1 MAALSVLRFALV
13 GASSI
18 AVLGVRKTRS
28 SRSEIS
34 ASSNNAVNPQ
44 GSSMAFVHLF
54 EWKWDD
60 IAKECEEFLG
70 PKGYTAVQ
78 VSPPQEHKTG
88 SQWWTRYQPVSYN
101 IISRSGDEA
110 AFRNMTARC
119 KAAGVGIYAD
129 GVINHMA
136 AGAGMGVGG
145 TSYSNRNFP
154 GTYSPDDFHHDHG
167 NKFSNCGVNDYRN
180 KWNVQY
186 CDLVSLPDLCTSCD
200 YVQTR
205 IGQYINYLR
214 GLGIAGFRVDAAKHI
229 DAGEL
234 AGILG
239 KIGGG
244 LYSFLEVIGHSG
256 EGVTPEM
263 YYHLS
268 DITEFNYAM
277 KVAEN
282 FQDPGKLQYLSSFG
296 ESWGL
301 MPTDLGVTFIDNH
314 DTQRGHA
321 GEAALTHK
329 NGALYRIANVFMLA
343 HPYGYPKVMS
353 SYYFSNTDAG
363 PPSQRVHE
371 NGLNCFWGKPWVCEH
386 RWPEIANMVAW
397 RRSAGDAWVENW
409 ESHGGSRISFCR
421 NRAACVLINR
431 EEYDWQSSVSV
442 SMPDGQYCNVQVSD
456 GPNCPKVR
464 VQGGRVSVKVPGMD
478 AVAFHVGKQ

>member
-1 MAALSVLRFALV
+1 MAALSALRVALV
-13 GASSI
+13 GALSV
-18 AVLGVRKTRS
+18 AVLGIRKRS
-28 SRSEIS
+28 SRAERS
-34 ASSNNAVNPQ
+34 ASWGDAVNPQ

-78 VSPPQEHKTG
+78 VSPPQEHMSG

-136 AGAGMGVGG
+136 SGGGVGVGG

-154 GTYSPDDFHHDHG
+154 GTYSPDDFHHDNG
-167 NKFSNCGVNDYRN
+167 NKYSNCGVNNYGN

-186 CDLVSLPDLCTSCD
+186 CDLVGLADLCTSCN

-214 GLGIAGFRVDAAKHI
+214 DLGIAGFRVDAAKHI

-234 AGILG
+234 AGIMG

-256 EGVTPEM
+256 EAVTPEM

-268 DITEFNYAM
+268 DITEFNYAI

-282 FQDPGKLQYLSSFG
+282 FQEPGKLQYFSSFG

-353 SYYFSNTDAG
+353 SYYFSDTDAG
-363 PPSQRVHE
+363 PPSQGVHQ

-397 RRSAGDAWVENW
+397 RRSAGGAWVENW

-421 NRAACVLINR
+421 NGAACVLINR
-431 EEYDWQSSVSV
+431 EGYDWQASVSV
-442 SMPDGQYCNVQVSD
+442 SMPDGQYCNVQKSD
-456 GPNCPKVR
+456 EPNCPKVR
-464 VQGGRVSVKVPGMD
+464 VQGGRVSVNVPGMD